1 MDDSPATKADINQA
15 LAAFEERFTG
25 KMRDLQTELLRAFH
39 AWGRP
44 IELRTAVLP
53 IIEERLTLLE
63 NRVNRIE
70 RGGE

>member
-1 MDDSPATKADINQA
+1 
-15 LAAFEERFTG
+15 
-25 KMRDLQTELLRAFH
+25 MRDMQTELLRSFH

-63 NRVNRIE
+63 NRISHIE
-70 RGGE
+70 RGDQ